1 MKIYGKLIPEF
12 IYHPCAGHD
21 LQQAMQSETVK
32 SGRSSCNNEF
42 HSDLVVLEDDKGQHE
57 QKCNSNEGGC

>member
-21 LQQAMQSETVK
+21 LQQAMQSDSEVK
-32 SGRSSCNNEF
+32 QI
-42 HSDLVVLEDDKGQHE
+42 VVQQQVPFGFV
-57 QKCNSNEGGC
+57 